1 MEDPVRFPVPD
12 RPQDNSFGLYR
23 SGYRTILSEVMS
35 QITIYTT
42 EPCGYCRVAKA
53 LLAKRGVAYEEVNLA
68 KDPEGRAELV
78 RLTGM
83 MTFPQVVI
91 DSESIGGYQE
101 LVAFDRSGGLKQ
113 FAAAA

>member
-1 MEDPVRFPVPD
+1 
-12 RPQDNSFGLYR
+12 
-23 SGYRTILSEVMS
+23 MS
-35 QITIYTT
+35 QITVYTT

-53 LLAKRGVAYEEVNLA
+53 LLAKRGVAYEEINLA

-91 DSESIGGYQE
+91 DGESIGGYQE
-101 LVAFDRSGGLKQ
+101 LVAFDRSGGLKELAQ
-113 FAAAA
+113 AA